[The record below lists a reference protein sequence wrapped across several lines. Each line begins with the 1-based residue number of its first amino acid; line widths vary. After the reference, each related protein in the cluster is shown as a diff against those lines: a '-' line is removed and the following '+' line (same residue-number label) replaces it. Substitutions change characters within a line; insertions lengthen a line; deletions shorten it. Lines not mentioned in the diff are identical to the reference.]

1 MRKTRVCI
9 ALGCCIAALAAQ
21 AQIKQRPGLWETT
34 STMTMAGIPQMPQMP
49 QGAQMPQLPPGTQL
63 PPGVQMPQGGGM
75 GGPFGGPHTT
85 QVCITQAMIDKYGG
99 PYSNP
104 QRGDCQTTDISIK
117 ANGMTATVVCTGQMN
132 ATGTV
137 ESTWTDPNTT
147 HTKMHM
153 TGTMQMGQNSH
164 PIDMTMQATSVY
176 KGPDCGN
183 VKPLPIPVSK

>member
-1 MRKTRVCI
+1 MRQTRLCI
-9 ALGCCIAALAAQ
+9 ALGCCLVALAAQ
-21 AQIKQRPGLWETT
+21 AQSKQKPGLWETT
-34 STMTMAGIPQMPQMP
+34 STMTMAGMP
-49 QGAQMPQLPPGTQL
+49 QMPQLPPGVQL
-63 PPGVQMPQGGGM
+63 PPGAQMPPGGGM
-75 GGPFGGPHTT
+75 GGPHTT

-104 QRGDCQTTDISIK
+104 QRGDCQTTNISIK
-117 ANGMTATVVCTGQMN
+117 PDGMTATVACTGQMN
-132 ATGTV
+132 TTGTV

-153 TGTMQMGQNSH
+153 TGTMQMGPNSR

-183 VKPLPIPVSK
+183 VKPLPIPVNK